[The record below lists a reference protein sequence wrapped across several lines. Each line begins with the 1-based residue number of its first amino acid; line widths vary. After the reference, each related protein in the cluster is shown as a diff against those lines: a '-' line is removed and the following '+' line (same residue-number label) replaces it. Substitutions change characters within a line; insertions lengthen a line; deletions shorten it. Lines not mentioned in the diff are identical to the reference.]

1 MTQDLSRS
9 YQSLADS
16 LRRGKSQGA
25 SVVFQELVAAVPS
38 LEEMGREV
46 GRLLAAVLDD
56 FHVSEVNGFVMW
68 LRNHP
73 AEDVAVPALEF
84 VQPELAEI
92 KEWSKTLRDIA
103 SERQARDLRATV
115 RSRDVSKATEMACE
129 VIKGG
134 ATEAARRDLARRVG
148 AILGSLDHDAQRVDQ
163 VMKNLERHPAA
174 AGLDQASLAVLHETR
189 RETQRNLT
197 LSEMGQREMQWN
209 RVHTESV
216 VQLTRSLPGRMV
228 VSEPTQEEEDRF
240 YRSIHALIAAYYLT
254 ESVCDFLDVM
264 RIVREFCPTD
274 PRKTGPVEGVEDIA
288 FLALNP
294 AGKLVSVRALRRLG
308 EKSRLADTVLTAA
321 KRLDDPKAIGIALH
335 VMGGL
340 ANPKFFDHLNAA
352 LNDKKLARFREV
364 ALDAIGRIGD
374 PHSVKVLFDRLS
386 AICKVR
392 ILDPPARER
401 IMDCVAALGRVAR
414 HPKTSDSER
423 NAIVLKTFKTLPKD
437 HSLARAAV
445 GRLCAYNPAGLS
457 PECRRIAIGH
467 LVDGLWT
474 QDPRTK
480 LDRGKE
486 GETTEL
492 GFRQEIVDILVSM
505 GNGCLDML
513 LAEAE
518 QRPLHYSGAY
528 LALGEALGRIGDER
542 ALPFLQK
549 LLLSTLTTN
558 ESAIPEHL
566 RETYFDAARGAYVP
580 LTRDKV
586 AHALTYAI
594 HRRCGESG
602 KAFLSDMADRFRTGT
617 LESPGSETMG
627 LLGEALIGKGES
639 LGETEGLGEELG
651 GGPGGAAGPAKRPR
665 EDEPLESLI
674 RQIRG
679 RVFFGTTTR
688 KRVAA
693 IQEAAARGAFEA
705 ISPLCRL
712 LGSDKPAL
720 RGAAEAALAKIAR
733 PGGPAAKFRP
743 AVFEILE
750 VLRKASGSRAK
761 AIARFIVRLRPDRDP
776 LNSLLMQFLRTEKN
790 EKMKKKLAD
799 VFRLSHA
806 ETEAAVSAAG
816 GPVLAAAE
824 GVEDEEGGPSRPAAG
839 GDASAASPESLRPG
853 ARTMAAHNILA
864 LRREYYQERK
874 AWIAGGKQ
882 GPEPKRPP
890 GI

>member
-1 MTQDLSRS
+1 L
-9 YQSLADS
+9 LADS

-25 SVVFQELVAAVPS
+25 AAEFQELVAAVPS
-38 LEEMGREV
+38 LEGMGREV

-56 FHVSEVNGFVMW
+56 FHVSEVSGFVMW

-73 AEDVAVPALEF
+73 AEDVAVPATKSVE
-84 VQPELAEI
+84 PELVEI
-92 KEWSKTLRDIA
+92 REWSKTLRDIA
-103 SERQARDLRATV
+103 SEREARDLRATV
-115 RSRDVSKATEMACE
+115 RSRDVSKATEMARE
-129 VIKGG
+129 IIKAG
-134 ATEAARRDLARRVG
+134 ATGAARRDLARRVG

-163 VMKNLERHPAA
+163 VIANLERHPAA

-189 RETQRNLT
+189 RETQKNLT

-209 RVHTESV
+209 RIHIESV
-216 VQLTRSLPGRMV
+216 VQLTRALPGRMV
-228 VSEPTQEEEDRF
+228 VSEPTKEEEDRF
-240 YRSIHALIAAYYLT
+240 YRSIHALIAAYYQN
-254 ESVCDFLDVM
+254 ENVCDFLDVM
-264 RIVREFCPTD
+264 SIVREFCPTD
-274 PRKTGPVEGVEDIA
+274 PRKTGPVEGVEDVA

-294 AGKLVSVRALRRLG
+294 SGKLVSVRALRRLG
-308 EKSRLADTVLTAA
+308 EKSRLADTVLTCA
-321 KRLDDPKAIGIALH
+321 KGLGDPGAIGIALH

-340 ANPKFFDHLNAA
+340 ANPTFFDYLNTA
-352 LNDKKLARFREV
+352 LKDKKLARFREV
-364 ALDAIGRIGD
+364 AVDAIGRMGD
-374 PHSVKVLFDRLS
+374 AHSVEVLFDQLS
-386 AICKVR
+386 ASCKLRV
-392 ILDPPARER
+392 LDPPARRR
-401 IMDCVAALGRVAR
+401 ILDCVAALGRVAR
-414 HPKTSDSER
+414 HPKTSNPER
-423 NAIVLKTFKTLPKD
+423 NAIVLRTFKTLPKD
-437 HSLARAAV
+437 NSLARAAA
-445 GRLCAYNPAGLS
+445 GHLCAYNPAGLS
-457 PECRRIAIGH
+457 PECRRIAISH
-467 LVDGLWT
+467 LVDGLWA

-480 LDRGKE
+480 LDRGRE

-505 GNGCLDML
+505 GDACLDAL

-518 QRPLHYSGAY
+518 QRPLRYSGAY
-528 LALGEALGRIGDER
+528 LALGEVLGKIGDER

-558 ESAIPEHL
+558 ENTIPEHL
-566 RETYFDAARGAYVP
+566 RETYFDVARSEYVP

-602 KAFLSDMADRFRTGT
+602 RAFLSDVAERFRTGT

-627 LLGEALIGKGES
+627 LLGEALIGRGES
-639 LGETEGLGEELG
+639 LGERGGLDREMG
-651 GGPGGAAGPAKRPR
+651 GGPGGAASPAKKRPH
-665 EDEPLESLI
+665 EDKPLENLI

-679 RVFFGTTTR
+679 RIVFGTTIG

-693 IQEAAARGAFEA
+693 IQEVAARGAPEA

-712 LGSDKPAL
+712 LSSGKPAL
-720 RGAAEAALAKIAR
+720 RGAAEAALAKIVR

-743 AVFEILE
+743 AVFEVLE

-761 AIARFIVRLRPDRDP
+761 AVTNFIVRLHPDRDP
-776 LNSLLMQFLRTEKN
+776 LKSLLMQFLRTEEN

-806 ETEAAVSAAG
+806 ETEAALSAAG
-816 GPVLAAAE
+816 GAAQAAAE
-824 GVEDEEGGPSRPAAG
+824 GAENEEGGPSRPGAG
-839 GDASAASPESLRPG
+839 RDASAVSPESLPPG
-853 ARTMAAHNILA
+853 ARTMAAHNVLA
-864 LRREYYQERK
+864 LRRGYYKERQ

-890 GI
+890 GT